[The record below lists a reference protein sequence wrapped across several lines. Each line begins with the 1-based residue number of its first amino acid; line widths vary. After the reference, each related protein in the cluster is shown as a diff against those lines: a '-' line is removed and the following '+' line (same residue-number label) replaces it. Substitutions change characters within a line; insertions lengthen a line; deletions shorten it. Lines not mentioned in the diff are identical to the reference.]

1 MIFIVGMIIVFFSGI
16 VCVNCGDYEE
26 MPITRYKQWLRDR
39 NWFGKIYVSI
49 AIIFSLLGTIMIY
62 IAFAFAYLIMFI
74 YIFLERIGRK

>member
-39 NWFGKIYVSI
+39 NWFGKNIC
-49 AIIFSLLGTIMIY
+49 FHCNY
-62 IAFAFAYLIMFI
+62 I
-74 YIFLERIGRK
+74 

>member
-49 AIIFSLLGTIMIY
+49 AIIFSLPNNDLYCVCFCIFNNVYLY
-62 IAFAFAYLIMFI
+62 IS
-74 YIFLERIGRK
+74 

>member
-49 AIIFSLLGTIMIY
+49 AIIFSLPGTIMIY
-62 IAFAFAYLIMFI
+62 LYCVCFCIFNNVYL
-74 YIFLERIGRK
+74 YIS